1 MNNQS
6 DLSGKV
12 ALVTGASRGIGASI
26 AVGLARSGAKVML
39 VSRTAPNADTVNALE
54 LTRQPFSH
62 FSADL
67 SQMSSVKATVQ
78 ATLESFGRIDILVNN
93 AGTIRRSPILEY
105 NETDWDAV
113 LDTNLK
119 IPFFLA
125 QACARQMLAQGST
138 GKIINICSVLSFQ
151 GGLYVPGYTAAK
163 HGLAG
168 ITKALANE
176 LAAKG
181 INVNGIAPG
190 YIRTDN
196 TAALQADEGR
206 NRQILERIPHGRWG
220 ETDDL
225 SGAAVFLAGSASNY
239 MDGQILIID
248 GGWLGR

>member
-1 MNNQS
+1 MHNQF

-12 ALVTGASRGIGASI
+12 AIVTGASRGIGASI
-26 AVGLARSGAKVML
+26 AVGLAQNGAQVML
-39 VSRTAPNADTVNALE
+39 VSRTVPGAETIRALE
-54 LTRQPFSH
+54 ATGQAFWH
-62 FSADL
+62 FPADL
-67 SQMSSVKATVQ
+67 SQMNSVEATVQ
-78 ATLESFGRIDILVNN
+78 ATLERFGRLDILVNN

-105 NETDWDAV
+105 SETDWDAV
-113 LDTNLK
+113 INTNLK
-119 IPFFLA
+119 VPFFLA
-125 QACARQMLAQGST
+125 QACARQMLAQGNS

-151 GGLYVPGYTAAK
+151 GGLYVPSYTAAK

-168 ITKALANE
+168 ITKAMANE

-181 INVNGIAPG
+181 INVNGVAPG

-196 TAALQADEGR
+196 TAALQADEVR

-220 ETDDL
+220 ETADL
-225 SGAAVFLAGSASNY
+225 VGAILFLASPASNY